1 LAETCATSHYEY
13 VDIAFLYTFGSGRVP
28 RIDLA
33 GSYFLASSEDA
44 RIVAT
49 YLWNNFLGGHSSAR
63 PRPLGDAVLDVIDFD
78 IEGGTNQHWDELAK
92 YLSGYSKK
100 GKTVYLRATPQWSF

>member
-1 LAETCATSHYEY
+1 

-49 YLWNNFLGGHSSAR
+49 YLWNNFLGGHSST
-63 PRPLGDAVLDVIDFD
+63 RPLGDAVLDVIDFD
-78 IEGGTNQHWDELAK
+78 IEGRNKSTLE
-92 YLSGYSKK
+92 
-100 GKTVYLRATPQWSF
+100 